1 MAAETA
7 ADTLRWVIPAGV
19 AYLFAGLA
27 ASGLAA
33 VDDYGTAA
41 FGFAAGSIAGL
52 ALIVDRADSNG
63 IVVIAWGAALN
74 ATIACLVPL
83 TGLAIRSLR
92 TGMPSSAVVPRGE
105 PLAAR
110 LRGFGVGAALPIAL
124 QLFYVVCIPF
134 AARIGE
140 GAATSFV
147 YSYLAAA
154 SVVTVTAGSLGLV
167 TAVPLARSDFTPA
180 ETVRHVVSASWVALV
195 LVGVAAGALA
205 VAGGEMIE
213 AVLGGSY
220 SGDVGVEVGNLAVA
234 LSPWMIASIGV
245 AVTFPL
251 AFVAERTRRLPW
263 IAIGALCLQVPLAWA
278 GSNLLG
284 LAGLATALAV
294 ATFAVLVALL
304 GELRALARVAPKL
317 IEASVVVF
325 GLTLVAFVP
334 PALVL
339 DAIAAAAV
347 GVLVYVVLVLVLRP
361 PALRSSWRY
370 LRTLR

>member
-1 MAAETA
+1 M
-7 ADTLRWVIPAGV
+7 
-19 AYLFAGLA
+19 
-27 ASGLAA
+27 
-33 VDDYGTAA
+33 
-41 FGFAAGSIAGL
+41 
-52 ALIVDRADSNG
+52 
-63 IVVIAWGAALN
+63 
-74 ATIACLVPL
+74 
-83 TGLAIRSLR
+83 
-92 TGMPSSAVVPRGE
+92 PRGE

-294 ATFAVLVALL
+294 VDLC
-304 GELRALARVAPKL
+304 RARCLARANSGRWPELLLSSSK
-317 IEASVVVF
+317 
-325 GLTLVAFVP
+325 P
-334 PALVL
+334 
-339 DAIAAAAV
+339 
-347 GVLVYVVLVLVLRP
+347 
-361 PALRSSWRY
+361 RSSSSV
-370 LRTLR
+370 